1 MENSSR
7 PESVP
12 DWAPRGPSQKPLF
25 RLIAAFGL
33 SIPLVAVSL
42 LEAGARPQVALL
54 WSGGSWLACG
64 LLAGWNAVEYGL
76 GRAPHGGQTPAWLR
90 WALAV
95 PYFAV
100 TWVGVRTV
108 AAMVAGLAYLAAAG
122 S

>member
-1 MENSSR
+1 METSTR
-7 PESVP
+7 PEPVP

-42 LEAGARPQVALL
+42 LEASARPQLSAL
-54 WSGGSWLACG
+54 WSAASWLVCG
-64 LLAGWNAVEYGL
+64 LLASWNAIEYGL
-76 GRAPHGGQTPAWLR
+76 GRGSHGGETPAWLR
-90 WALAV
+90 WVLAV
-95 PYFAV
+95 PYLAV